1 MTDRY
6 SLIEKVLKQIVID
19 VGNGDLSAIAAMIEN
34 LPDFHLVSY
43 LPESEFP
50 LDL

>member
-1 MTDRY
+1 MTDREI
-6 SLIEKVLKQIVID
+6 LIEKVLKQIVID
-19 VGNGDLSAIAAMIEN
+19 VEDGDLSAITEMIEN
-34 LPDFHLVSY
+34 LPDRNLVSY